1 MARSDLGKISAVRR
15 ALMAEEARQ
24 QALPILRLDPIAI
37 VGMACRAP
45 GDVKTPDAFWRLLSA
60 GKTTVQEVPTD
71 RFAAARWYDADPS
84 APGKIATASGS
95 FLDQIDQFD
104 PEYFGIPPREVE
116 QMDPQQ
122 RLALEIAI
130 EAIDDAGVP
139 HAALRGSRSGV
150 FLACYHSDYARLIYQ
165 NVDALDTRSL
175 TGTLHAVTANRIS
188 HFLDLRG
195 PSLALDTAC
204 SSSLVAI
211 HLACQSLRMGET
223 DFALA
228 GGVSIMITPEIF
240 VALSKVGFMA
250 PDGVCKTFDA
260 AADGFGRG
268 EGCGMVA
275 LKRLSDA
282 VADGDRVLGLIRG
295 SAVNQDGRST
305 VLTAPNGQAQEA
317 LLREALENAALSP
330 EQISF
335 VETHGTGTALG
346 DPIEVEALVNVLGGK
361 GGMAPC
367 YLGSAKAN
375 IGHLEASA
383 GVMGLIKAIQV
394 LRHGETPPQPN
405 FHELSPHITLQ
416 GSRLEVPTALTP
428 FPPADGPRFA
438 SVSSF
443 GVGGTNAHV
452 IVEEAPGLPSPETGA
467 DGAVWVLPLSA
478 KTTEGL
484 RELVGQW
491 IERLAT
497 DDNSIEDLCYTA
509 ALKRNHYPVR
519 FAVAGRTKA
528 ELSKRLAAFHGGAL
542 APVAPKIGF
551 VFSGQGSQWWAMGR
565 GLMDSQ
571 PVFRAALEAC
581 DAAIAKTAGWS
592 VLQELQRPEAES
604 LIAETKIAQP
614 ALFALQTAL
623 AALWESWG
631 VKPAVVVGHSV
642 GEIAALHVSGAL
654 GLDEAAR
661 IVVLRGEAMQA
672 ATGTGA
678 MAAVGLSQAEAL
690 EITAAYPGRLDLA
703 AINAPRSTVLSGE
716 PRALGEALAELSARG
731 VTVRPMQVDYAFHSC
746 QMTALAQRF
755 GNEIGSIC
763 STRPAT
769 PMFSTLT
776 GAALDTAVDADY
788 FAKAIR
794 EPVRFADAVA
804 EMSRTGIDAIV
815 EIGPHP
821 ALAAAISETL
831 ESDPPRVIATSLRR
845 ARDDAETIRVGLAEL
860 YGAGIDPNWVAVQPG
875 GGSIVSLPA
884 YPWRRRRLWTKVARP
899 TKTQSQ
905 SRDWIGAPSA
915 VAGTGLTIVPLKPSV
930 SAEWMD
936 DHRLFGA
943 TLFPAAAMIHAMT
956 CAAHAASRGRLSS
969 LEDIVICEPLRVGH
983 EGEQWQ
989 VVVAD
994 CGATSFYARNSAD
1007 TEWRLISKAGAV
1019 TTAEPPVPA
1028 VARAGNAAD
1037 LADFYDRM
1045 AANGV
1050 AFGPAFQ
1057 SLSKATL
1064 CEDGATGLAVLLDQI
1079 DAPTM
1084 LHPTLLDA
1092 GLQLISVACRP
1103 DGVFLPVSIDSVW
1116 LDAAPCKAV
1125 ELTVRIAS
1133 RGPTSI
1139 SADILAHTEAGT
1151 LVAVLRGVNLVKT
1164 SAAMLREV
1172 GQAAE
1177 VHEVEWAP
1185 IAPSVPTPM
1194 SWLVLDDACAA
1205 GAAFEAGQS
1214 AAGFNVVRLA
1224 NATTEDVLAASG
1236 AATIV
1241 CLWPMDLAK
1250 GAVDVAY
1257 DRVLTLLHGLAERG
1271 PCSLVLVGRD
1281 GPLAAGL
1288 SALANVAS
1296 LEHPELAVRTIL
1308 VDPLAGPE
1316 ATVAAVLRAMQTQVA
1331 PLVRVQGDEVLA
1343 PRLGLAITSPGEPHA
1358 VVQSGDGLAGV
1369 LVRPVTPRPPGRGEL
1384 LVRVRAAGLNFRDTL
1399 VALGAYPGEAPPY
1412 GAECAGIVEIVGPGV
1427 SGFKS
1432 GDRIVALAESSL
1444 ATHATVRADL
1454 SRILPPG
1461 MSFAVA
1467 ASTPVAYLTA
1477 DIGLRRLG
1485 GMRAADR
1492 VLIHAATGGV
1502 GMAALALAQRA
1513 GAEVFATAG
1522 TPEKRAHLRS
1532 RGVAHVFDSRSLDF
1546 ADQVLAATEG
1556 QGVRLVLNSLTGAF
1570 VGATL
1575 RTLSKDGVFLELG
1588 KREIWTPG
1596 EVSAARPDVAY
1607 HVFDAGSV
1615 AKADP
1620 ALFQTCMAEILP
1632 ALATGEMAPPPLDVS
1647 PLAAAQDALR
1657 RMAQARH
1664 VGKLVLAVTPSSTDL
1679 APVRGDG
1686 AYLISGGLGGVGL
1699 GAARWL
1705 ASRGARRVI
1714 LIGRHAPD
1722 ASVSEAIDALK
1733 GRGVEVRVVQADI
1746 ADRDAVTA
1754 VIAEATVETP
1764 LRGIIHAAGSAN
1776 NGLVRDLDAATIV
1789 DARRGKVE
1797 GAEVLRALTKGMA
1810 LDFIVLCTAAANMF
1824 GASGQGAYAAAN
1836 AELAAIGDQWRRE
1849 GAPVA
1854 SIAWGPWRD
1863 AGMFAVMSERAQAA
1877 WKQRGLIPMGE
1888 EEAFAA
1894 LEKAL
1899 AAEVRQA
1906 LAAKV
1911 DWPRALADEGVG
1923 KNLSFFAAMQ
1933 AKGRAAEVPPPP
1945 ADRDGLVALR
1955 AMPGALRRTAL
1966 IEAVAARVRVV
1977 LDLPKDASLPSAI
1990 PLKDF
1995 GLDSLMAVELR
2006 NHLARFG
2013 GVALSATLAFDHP
2026 TLDALADR
2034 LSTLWSLE
2042 TKATSAAAQKTSVE
2056 DNLEGISEED
2066 AEALLA
2072 AELDQLSV
2080 EGAPS

>member
-1 MARSDLGKISAVRR
+1 MRAHSDLEKVSAVRL
-15 ALMAEEARQ
+15 ALMADEARQ

-45 GDVKTPDAFWRLLSA
+45 GGARTPDALWRLLTA
-60 GKTTVQEVPTD
+60 GKTTTQEIPSD
-71 RFAAARWYDADPS
+71 RFAAAPWYDADPS
-84 APGKIATASGS
+84 APGKIAATRGS

-122 RLALEIAI
+122 RLALEVAI

-150 FLACYHSDYARLIYQ
+150 FVACYHSDYARLVYD

-228 GGVSIMITPEIF
+228 GGVSVMITPELF
-240 VALSKVGFMA
+240 VAMSKVGFMA
-250 PDGVCKTFDA
+250 PDGECKTFDA

-295 SAVNQDGRST
+295 STVNQDGRST

-317 LLREALENAALSP
+317 MLREALENAALSP
-330 EQISF
+330 AKVCF

-346 DPIEVEALVNVLGGK
+346 DPIEVEALVNVLGEAGA
-361 GGMAPC
+361 APC
-367 YLGSAKAN
+367 YLGSVKAN
-375 IGHLEASA
+375 IGHLEAGA
-383 GVMGLIKAIQV
+383 GVMGLIKVVQV
-394 LRHGETPPQPN
+394 LRHGQAPAQPN
-405 FHELSPHITLQ
+405 FRQLSPHIMLE
-416 GSRLEVPTALTP
+416 GSRIKVPTALTP
-428 FPPADGPRFA
+428 LPPADGPRFA

-452 IVEEAPGLPSPETGA
+452 IVEEAPVLPSRDPAVE
-467 DGAVWVLPLSA
+467 GAVWTLPLSA
-478 KTTEGL
+478 RTSEGL
-484 RELVGQW
+484 RELIGQW

-497 DDNSIEDLCYTA
+497 DDASIEDLCFTA
-509 ALKRNHYPVR
+509 SLRRNHYPVR
-519 FAVAGRTKA
+519 IAVAGRTKA
-528 ELSKRLAAFHGGAL
+528 ELSERLTVFDGAAAV
-542 APVAPKIGF
+542 AAAPKIGF
-551 VFSGQGSQWWAMGR
+551 VFSGQGPQWWAMGR
-565 GLMDSQ
+565 GLLDTE
-571 PVFRAALEAC
+571 PVFRAAMEAC

-592 VLQELQRPEAES
+592 VLEELQRPEAQS
-604 LIAETKIAQP
+604 RIAETKIAQP

-623 AALWESWG
+623 ATLWANWG
-631 VKPAVVVGHSV
+631 VKPAAVIGHSV

-678 MAAVGLSQAEAL
+678 MAAVGLTQAEAL
-690 EITAAYPGRLDLA
+690 EVTAAYPGQLDLA
-703 AINAPRSTVLSGE
+703 AVNAPRSTVLSGE
-716 PRALGEALAELSARG
+716 PKALEEALGMLNERG
-731 VTVRPMQVDYAFHSC
+731 VTVRPMQVDYAFHSG

-755 GNEIGSIC
+755 GEDLGPIS
-763 STRPAT
+763 STRPTT

-776 GAALDTAVDADY
+776 GAALDMAVDASY
-788 FAKAIR
+788 FARAIR

-804 EMSRTGIDAIV
+804 AMRRLGIDAML

-831 ESDPPRVIATSLRR
+831 DSDPPRAIAASLRR
-845 ARDDAETIRVGLAEL
+845 GRDEAETIRTALAALYGVGL
-860 YGAGIDPNWVAVQPG
+860 DPNWEGVQPG
-875 GGSIVSLPA
+875 EGSIVSLPA
-884 YPWRRRRLWTKVARP
+884 YPWHRRRLWATAARRTKVQSRP
-899 TKTQSQ
+899 
-905 SRDWIGAPSA
+905 RDWIGAPNA
-915 VAGTGLTIVPLKPSV
+915 VAGTGLTIVSLEPSV
-930 SAEWMD
+930 SAEWME
-936 DHRLFGA
+936 DHRLFGE
-943 TLFPAAAMIHAMT
+943 TLFPAAAMIHVMT
-956 CAAHAASRGRLSS
+956 CAAHSASRGRLSS
-969 LEDIVICEPLRVGH
+969 FEGFVIREPLRVGH
-983 EGEQWQ
+983 EDEQWQ

-994 CGATSFYARNSAD
+994 SGATSFYARNSAD
-1007 TEWRLISKAGAV
+1007 TEWRLIASARAV
-1019 TTAEPPVPA
+1019 MAAQPPVPA
-1028 VARAGNAAD
+1028 VARAGDAAD
-1037 LADFYDRM
+1037 LAEFYDYM

-1057 SLSKATL
+1057 RLIKATVR
-1064 CEDGATGLAVLLDQI
+1064 EDGATAHAILPDQLDVP
-1079 DAPTM
+1079 AT

-1092 GLQLISVACRP
+1092 GLQLVSMVCRP
-1103 DGVFLPVSIDSVW
+1103 DGVFLPLSIDRLW

-1125 ELTVRIAS
+1125 ELIVQIAS
-1133 RGPTSI
+1133 RSATSI
-1139 SADILAHTEAGT
+1139 SADILVYSKAGT
-1151 LVAVLRGVNLVKT
+1151 LVAALQGVNLVKT
-1164 SAAMLREV
+1164 SAAMLRGS

-1185 IAPSVPTPM
+1185 LTLSKPAPM
-1194 SWLVLDDACAA
+1194 SWLILDDACAA
-1205 GAAFEAGQS
+1205 GMALEAGLS
-1214 AAGFNVVRLA
+1214 AAGFNAVRFA
-1224 NATTEDVLAASG
+1224 NATKDVLAAS
-1236 AATIV
+1236 ATATII
-1241 CLWPMDLAK
+1241 CLWPLDIAKETVDL
-1250 GAVDVAY
+1250 AY
-1257 DRVLTLLHGLAERG
+1257 DRVLKLLHGLAESC

-1281 GPLAAGL
+1281 APLAAGL

-1296 LEHPELAVRTIL
+1296 LEHPELGVRMVL

-1316 ATVAAVLRAMQTQVA
+1316 AVAAAVLRAMQTEAA
-1331 PLVRVQGDEVLA
+1331 PLVRVNGDEVLA
-1343 PRLGLAITSPGEPHA
+1343 PRLGPAIKPPGGPSA

-1369 LVRPVTPRPPGRGEL
+1369 MVQPVTARAPGRGEL

-1412 GAECAGIVEIVGPGV
+1412 GAECAGFVEIVGPGV
-1427 SGFKS
+1427 SGFQS

-1444 ATHATVRADL
+1444 ASHATVRSDL
-1454 SRILPPG
+1454 ARILPPG
-1461 MSFAVA
+1461 LSFAVA
-1467 ASTPVAYLTA
+1467 ASAPVAYLTA

-1485 GMRAADR
+1485 GMKAGDR

-1502 GMAALALAQRA
+1502 GLAALALSRRA
-1513 GAEVFATAG
+1513 GAVVFATAG
-1522 TPEKRAHLRS
+1522 TPEKRAFLRS
-1532 RGVAHVFDSRSLDF
+1532 LGVAHVFDSRSLDF

-1570 VGATL
+1570 VGASL
-1575 RTLSKDGVFLELG
+1575 RALSKDGVFLELG
-1588 KREIWTPG
+1588 KREIWTP
-1596 EVSAARPDVAY
+1596 EQVAAARPDVTY
-1607 HVFDAGSV
+1607 HVFDAGSM

-1620 ALFQTCMAEILP
+1620 TLFQTCMAEVLP
-1632 ALATGEMAPPPLDVS
+1632 ALATSEIIPAPLDVT
-1647 PLAAAQDALR
+1647 PLTAAQDALR
-1657 RMAQARH
+1657 RMAQAKH
-1664 VGKLVLAVTPSSTDL
+1664 IGKLVLAVAPSSTDL
-1679 APVRGDG
+1679 ALVRGDG

-1705 ASRGARRVI
+1705 ARRGARRVI

-1722 ASVSEAIDALK
+1722 ASVSKAADALK
-1733 GRGVEVRVVQADI
+1733 SQGVEVRVVQADI
-1746 ADRDAVTA
+1746 ADREAMTA
-1754 VIAEATVETP
+1754 VIAEATADAS
-1764 LRGIIHAAGSAN
+1764 LRGIIHAAGSAHS
-1776 NGLVRDLDAATIV
+1776 GLVRDLDAATIGN
-1789 DARRGKVE
+1789 ARRGKVE

-1824 GASGQGAYAAAN
+1824 GAPGQGAYAAAN
-1836 AELAAIGDQWRRE
+1836 AELAAIGDEWRRE
-1849 GAPVA
+1849 GAAVA

-1863 AGMFAVMSERAQAA
+1863 AGMFAAISERAQAA
-1877 WKQRGLIPMGE
+1877 WRERGLIPMGE

-1894 LEKAL
+1894 LERAL
-1899 AAEVRQA
+1899 AADVRQA

-1911 DWPRALADEGVG
+1911 DWSRALTDEGVG
-1923 KNLSFFAAMQ
+1923 RNLSFFVAMQ
-1933 AKGRAAEVPPPP
+1933 VKRRAAEATSPV
-1945 ADRDGLVALR
+1945 DQDGLVAIR
-1955 AMPGALRRTAL
+1955 ALPGALQRNAL

-1977 LDLPKDASLPSAI
+1977 LDLPKDTPLPSAL
-1990 PLKDF
+1990 PLKDL

-2013 GVALSATLAFDHP
+2013 GTSLPATLAFDHP

-2042 TKATSAAAQKTSVE
+2042 TKATSPAAPRASVE
-2056 DNLEGISEED
+2056 DDLDGLSDED